1 MKIGEK
7 IKKLRIERQMTQTEI
22 CGDYITRNMLSKIE
36 NGSATPSVQTMEHI
50 AKQLGV
56 GVSELFEDEP
66 PKANREIMWQESLDH
81 IVASSDAEALSSSF
95 ETYLNECN
103 DKAGLEGVLC
113 AYCVSVYADVHVAE
127 ALCRSGL
134 IRKPDLLLQT
144 EAAIAIKHSRFE
156 EAVEKLSQID
166 LPAEPQ
172 TMARVYAELERCYIA
187 LGDYK
192 MAYQAVKQREAAQT
206 NIAQSNS

>member
-7 IKKLRIERQMTQTEI
+7 IKRLRLERQMTQAEV

-56 GVSELFEDEP
+56 GVSELFGDEP
-66 PKANREIMWQESLDH
+66 AKANHTIMWQESLDR
-81 IVASSDAEALSSSF
+81 IASAPDVEALSASF
-95 ETYLNECN
+95 EAYLKECN
-103 DKAGLEGVLC
+103 DKVGLEAVLC
-113 AYCVSVYADVHVAE
+113 AYCVSAYADVRTAE
-127 ALCRSGL
+127 AFCRSGL
-134 IRKPDLLLQT
+134 IRRPDLLLQM
-144 EAAIAIKHSRFE
+144 EAAIAVKHSRFE
-156 EAVEKLSQID
+156 EAVEKLKQID
-166 LPAEPQ
+166 LPSEPQ
-172 TMARVYAELERCYIA
+172 TMARVYAELEHCYIA

-206 NIAQSNS
+206 TPAQSNS

>member
-7 IKKLRIERQMTQTEI
+7 IKKLRIERQMTQTEV

-113 AYCVSVYADVHVAE
+113 AYCVSVYADVHIAE

-144 EAAIAIKHSRFE
+144 EAAIAIKHSCFE